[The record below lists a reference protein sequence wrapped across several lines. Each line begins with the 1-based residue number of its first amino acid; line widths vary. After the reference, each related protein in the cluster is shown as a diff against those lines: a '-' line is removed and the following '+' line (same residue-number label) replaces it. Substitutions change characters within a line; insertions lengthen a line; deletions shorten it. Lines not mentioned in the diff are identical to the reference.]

1 MDAPPKAARHSESR
15 RRGRRRPIESPRP
28 PPTRAFYVVHA
39 RDQGEIEQVKEEF
52 KKLSS
57 RWGGGGL
64 ASAIIDGCAAEG
76 GATF

>member
-1 MDAPPKAARHSESR
+1 MDAPPKAVRHSESR

-28 PPTRAFYVVHA
+28 PARAFYVVRA
-39 RDQGEIEQVKEEF
+39 REEGEIEQVEEEF